1 MTYKEFCELKVN
13 DPDVNIF
20 PKGTTSDEAL
30 HILSDTILGPNWYV
44 SYPAGHTQVNT
55 EMVAAIL
62 KEYEYMKAR
71 EKLLFRT
78 LIAVVILSL
87 VCILGPMIIY

>member
-1 MTYKEFCELKVN
+1 MTYKEFCESKVN

-20 PKGTTSDEAL
+20 PKGTSSNEAL
-30 HILSDTILGPNWYV
+30 GILSDTILGPNWYV

-55 EMVAAIL
+55 EIVAAIL

-71 EKLLFRT
+71 ERLLVRS
-78 LIAVVILSL
+78 LIVVVILSL
-87 VCILGPMIIY
+87 VCILGPIIIY